1 MQKKCRSLLINAIAH
16 ERMTPLHQI
25 IGISSNIIQ
34 KNKRNKFSQEL
45 QFQISGRGSRG
56 SF

>member
-25 IGISSNIIQ
+25 IGISRFQVEGQEDPSNV
-34 KNKRNKFSQEL
+34 NLNPPQEK
-45 QFQISGRGSRG
+45 IV
-56 SF
+56 